1 MPFSLIET
9 YDYEYFYQAESEKEE
24 EEASKDQHKKI
35 LINKEV
41 IINSINNVL
50 NKKEYHEN
58 VQKMGKMLK
67 DLKNP
72 REEFKYWIDFGFN
85 NGY

>member
-35 LINKEV
+35 LINLEKNYIEQFV
-41 IINSINNVL
+41 DITNTNYYIVFTSLSNDNIRFDYR
-50 NKKEYHEN
+50 KK
-58 VQKMGKMLK
+58 
-67 DLKNP
+67 
-72 REEFKYWIDFGFN
+72 
-85 NGY
+85 